1 MQFDVQSVI
10 RRIEIRLA
18 EIGMTKQ
25 EFYEKSGISSGSFS
39 QWNTGKH
46 APSIKKVQR
55 AASVIGVTT
64 EYLLYGVDPMP
75 DFAVKSP
82 IVARINSLL
91 AAKGIPKQQFYK
103 DCSITS
109 ASYSLWNTGKTNP
122 SMKNLKIIA
131 EYLAVSVADL
141 LPDEELVP
149 QEGIKKDPIPKDEAE
164 DSETAELREIWS
176 SADENERRD
185 LLEMARMLKSR
196 RKQNG

>member
-64 EYLLYGVDPMP
+64 EYLLYG
-75 DFAVKSP
+75 
-82 IVARINSLL
+82 
-91 AAKGIPKQQFYK
+91 
-103 DCSITS
+103 T
-109 ASYSLWNTGKTNP
+109 
-122 SMKNLKIIA
+122 
-131 EYLAVSVADL
+131 DL
-141 LPDEELVP
+141 LPDEEP
-149 QEGIKKDPIPKDEAE
+149 PAGIKKDPIRGDGAE

>member
-46 APSIKKVQR
+46 APSIKKVHR

-131 EYLAVSVADL
+131 EYLGVSVADL

-164 DSETAELREIWS
+164 DSETAELRDIWS

-185 LLEMARMLKSR
+185 LLKMARMLKSR